1 MDSQFKYSD
10 FVPADESHSSVCLQS
25 ELENLLGDLQGLSY
39 AYFAVPRNRETAP
52 LIISDYPSP
61 WLKAYKGA
69 NYHLIDPIIHHG
81 LKSCAPFSWSDAL
94 QAVSCD
100 KSRELFRRSSQ
111 YRICSG
117 ATFILHD
124 PCGVFSSLSL
134 CNGGQQADFDR
145 RMADQQG
152 QIQMALIRFHSRLL
166 SLRTVD
172 ELFSKL
178 QSGPLSGKEMEVLKW
193 VMMGK
198 SYREIALI
206 CAISERTVKFH
217 MSNISGKLQVCNAKQ
232 AVYEARRQGIL

>member
-1 MDSQFKYSD
+1 MDSKFKYSD

-25 ELENLLGDLQGLSY
+25 ELESLLGDLQGLSY
-39 AYFAVPRNRETAP
+39 AYFAVPRNSEAAP
-52 LIISDYPSP
+52 LIVSNYPSP

-69 NYHLIDPIIHHG
+69 NYHLIDPIIQHG

-124 PCGVFSSLSL
+124 PRGVFSSLSL

-152 QIQMALIRFHSRLL
+152 QIQMALIRFHSQLL

-178 QSGPLSGKEMEVLKW
+178 QSGPLSGKEMGVLKW